1 MNTSVEYFKKNFQ
14 NNHKNF
20 FLGLKVPQKYRQK
33 IIFFIFQPFLKS
45 KSEDII
51 QQNFMPIKTSP
62 VINKGNKVRA
72 EKENN
77 KSTNYQFES
86 EKQTDE
92 IKAINIRSKNE
103 NNENNVTSFFET
115 IKFEKNYLMNDRNSY
130 YSSFLKKRKI
140 KELMK
145 KNGRGI
151 LNII

>member
-1 MNTSVEYFKKNFQ
+1 
-14 NNHKNF
+14 
-20 FLGLKVPQKYRQK
+20 
-33 IIFFIFQPFLKS
+33 
-45 KSEDII
+45 
-51 QQNFMPIKTSP
+51 MPIKTSP